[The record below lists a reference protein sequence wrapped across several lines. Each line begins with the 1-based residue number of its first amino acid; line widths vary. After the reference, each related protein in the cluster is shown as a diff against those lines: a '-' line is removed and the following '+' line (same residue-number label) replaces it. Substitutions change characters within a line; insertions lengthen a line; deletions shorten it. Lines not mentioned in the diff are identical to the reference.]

1 MLVDGI
7 AKQASVL
14 KNRKER
20 KKDCYQ
26 KVCFYTTYVREH
38 KRPIKGTTLLGIIR
52 PYHFKNRTI
61 KTSSKF
67 YMIFLPS
74 TRTG

>member
-7 AKQASVL
+7 AKQASVQTIE
-14 KNRKER
+14 KKE

-26 KVCFYTTYVREH
+26 TVCLYTTYVMEH
-38 KRPIKGTTLLGIIR
+38 KRPIKGTTLLGIVK

-67 YMIFLPS
+67 YMIFLPF
-74 TRTG
+74 TGTG